1 MTIQGKIIVP
11 LDWCHSFSIDSYH
24 HKLGYAIINDPTPF
38 SDASPQ
44 LLDSK
49 LYYPILANLTIGY
62 YAGQATAKDGC
73 PSKLNWNDAP
83 DVAAAIRAWAKKYG
97 VAKECSPLP
106 SQLRA
111 LVTTLR
117 IPLQF
122 GQAVVHDVLLRVL
135 RFVYAHVSDPKL
147 AAVGQG
153 RAGQLTTVNHTV
165 ALLAREGVFD
175 YGRSSFS
182 SSSSSGPATTTAAA
196 EVATVSRL
204 VTPPPEAHTPRMQE
218 GVMNDGEEEEDEE
231 YTPFVSSVSSEDVSD
246 EEEAPAPPRH
256 TTTTTTAAAS
266 KKMKPSAPAHSTT
279 APPLSP
285 PTTTP
290 PFTHSEI
297 QKLLALIM
305 QSVQQDRQYLHAYGD
320 LINKNEAELEHHDS
334 RLYHVEKHHGQ
345 RLSNVEKSATY
356 LGESVSELRNGMTG
370 RG

>member
-24 HKLGYAIINDPTPF
+24 HKLGYAIINDPT
-38 SDASPQ
+38 SSSSASPQ

-62 YAGQATAKDGC
+62 YAGQASAKDGC

-175 YGRSSFS
+175 YSRSSFS
-182 SSSSSGPATTTAAA
+182 SSSSTGPATTTAAA

-204 VTPPPEAHTPRMQE
+204 VTPPPE
-218 GVMNDGEEEEDEE
+218 GSVMNDGEEEEDEE

-285 PTTTP
+285 PTPTP
-290 PFTHSEI
+290 PFTYSEI
-297 QKLLALIM
+297 QKLLALII

-334 RLYHVEKHHGQ
+334 RLYYVEKHHGQ
-345 RLSNVEKSATY
+345 RLNNVEKSATY